1 MQAEPPAAPSAHAVF
16 CAHTPSTSLACL
28 ATGSVVGQA
37 DHQMAKQRR
46 QGGYDVPR
54 LMHEQ
59 DRDPERDWTKL
70 PPDLASE
77 IAGRLLSTDLTEY
90 MRFRAVCKPWRQST
104 EDPRGLHSRF
114 IPRNWVVLINYLDCF
129 RRNNGEEEARNKF
142 RLLNVAT
149 GASLTRVEFPEL
161 SGCHAMGYAEGL
173 LVLWNKATSGIRLL
187 NPLTRAVT
195 DLPSFSSVLADAS
208 SASAAAVLHTDSA
221 YQLRGFGVIDGGGA
235 STPAMVMFLDGVGV
249 VPMLACIRLE
259 EPSWALVDTSEL
271 DGGSAGVS
279 FSSVLSLRG
288 RFYMLTSA
296 GDVLA
301 VELHPEPWLVYVIKQ
316 QVTAATRSPTT
327 TTTTR
332 MRPFFD
338 FFLAPSSND
347 HDHAGMLMVR
357 ASRERRQVSV
367 FEVHVDAGKLVPT
380 STVGADRA
388 VFIGSAR
395 AVSVSTRLFPSIAA
409 NAVYFCVG
417 NRSIDLLF
425 YIVHLD
431 NGRGEPAQVPFS
443 DQGQA
448 AGPFVNPCNLDVYL
462 ASSIDVVQVLAM

>member
-1 MQAEPPAAPSAHAVF
+1 MS
-16 CAHTPSTSLACL
+16 
-28 ATGSVVGQA
+28 
-37 DHQMAKQRR
+37 DQMAKQRR
-46 QGGYDVPR
+46 QAGCDVWR
-54 LMHEQ
+54 LMHEH
-59 DRDPERDWTKL
+59 DSDPERRDWAKL
-70 PPDLASE
+70 PPNLASE
-77 IAGRLLSTDLTEY
+77 IAGRLLGIDLTEY
-90 MRFRAVCKPWRQST
+90 IRLPK
-104 EDPRGLHSRF
+104 
-114 IPRNWVVLINYLDCF
+114 I
-129 RRNNGEEEARNKF
+129 

-208 SASAAAVLHTDSA
+208 SAAAVLDTDNA
-221 YQLRGFGVIDGGGA
+221 YQSRGFGVIDGGA
-235 STPAMVMFLDGVGV
+235 SSPAMVIFLDGVGV
-249 VPMLACIRLE
+249 VPMLACIRLG
-259 EPSWALVDTSEL
+259 EPSWALIDTSEI
-271 DGGSAGVS
+271 DGGTAGVS

-288 RFYMLTSA
+288 RFYMSTSA
-296 GDVLA
+296 GHVLA
-301 VELHPEPWLVYVIKQ
+301 VEPHPEPRLVYVIIRQ
-316 QVTAATRSPTT
+316 QTATKAATRPTATAAVSPATET
-327 TTTTR
+327 
-332 MRPFFD
+332 RPFFD

-347 HDHAGMLMVR
+347 DDHSGMVMVR

-367 FEVHVDAGKLVPT
+367 FEVDIDAGKLVPT
-380 STVGADRA
+380 STVGTDRA

-395 AVSVSTRLFPSIAA
+395 VVSVSTRLFPSITG